1 MHPPYH
7 AHHYLSIVNT
17 IKGSDLCLG
26 ISAPCCSNFK
36 CFFCFVGVFF
46 MKTTCIAVIVVYQE
60 GLHQNY
66 HVQGFHQT
74 AIKICPRLSKGK
86 STPFPTPVLCRSR
99 ALAPVYHPFTF
110 RIQLE
115 SIGSRPDINPCRGM
129 PTTSQ
134 SKVTFTLP

>member
-1 MHPPYH
+1 M
-7 AHHYLSIVNT
+7 LT
-17 IKGSDLCLG
+17 IIFLLLILLKAVTYAWAFQLHVAQILNGFL
-26 ISAPCCSNFK
+26 
-36 CFFCFVGVFF
+36 FCWGFF
-46 MKTTCIAVIVVYQE
+46 MKTTCIAVIVVYQG

-66 HVQGFHQT
+66 HLQGFHQT
-74 AIKICPRLSKGK
+74 AIKICPRVSMGK

-134 SKVTFTLP
+134 SKVTLTLP